1 MTTTDVLSLIN
12 IYQVESKRFKE
23 LHNSCD
29 SISWEIVDVPRDVYE
44 EIADRFNITLMRF
57 PERGQFCIGTD
68 GCFIHVYCKP
78 S

>member
-23 LHNSCD
+23 LHNACD
-29 SISWEIVDVPRDVYE
+29 SISWEIVDVQRDVYID
-44 EIADRFNITLMRF
+44 IAARFDIPLTNAV
-57 PERGQFCIGTD
+57 RGQFCIGTD